1 MPGEMNNAFWTAV
14 MNYVE
19 NPSDLDSILEQLEKV
34 RQEAY

>member
-1 MPGEMNNAFWTAV
+1 MNNAFWSAV

-19 NPSDLDSILEQLEKV
+19 NPADLDSILEQLEKV